1 MLRDELT
8 IEVRL
13 FLKVL
18 LKIADDS
25 GSHWF
30 TLVHIGS
37 HCILHLLQML
47 IRKFKENPGLKSN
60 LSERAVVLD
69 PDLIDLTMIPPP
81 MTPDEVSKIF

>member
-1 MLRDELT
+1 MTLAH
-8 IEVRL
+8 I
-13 FLKVL
+13 
-18 LKIADDS
+18 
-25 GSHWF
+25 GPHWF

-47 IRKFKENPGLKSN
+47 IRKFKENPGLKTN

-81 MTPDEVSKIF
+81 MTPDEVKRI

>member
-1 MLRDELT
+1 
-8 IEVRL
+8 
-13 FLKVL
+13 
-18 LKIADDS
+18 
-25 GSHWF
+25 
-30 TLVHIGS
+30 
-37 HCILHLLQML
+37 ML

>member
-8 IEVRL
+8 IEV
-13 FLKVL
+13 KVL
-18 LKIADDS
+18 LKIPDDP
-25 GSHWF
+25 GSHWL
-30 TLVHIGS
+30 TLVHICS
-37 HCILHLLQML
+37 HRILHLLQML

-81 MTPDEVSKIF
+81 MTPDEVDKNLF